1 MAQRTLKVGLSSSLA
16 DMPVNATFWF
26 NDQIIQDNI
35 TVSAVATNP
44 LLLEHTFDDTI
55 SNLYVVKFKMN
66 NDYYN
71 DKSLDPYVDVTEDLN
86 LLVNYIALSN
96 ADNTFDPYVYLT
108 STVDS
113 NLRTSDNSYLLTGTV
128 WTDND
133 PYEMPFD
140 LTNLLTWYD
149 HYQQELD
156 NPPPPIV

>member
-16 DMPVNATFWF
+16 DMPVNATVWF

-44 LLLEHTFDDTI
+44 LLLEHAFDDSTN
-55 SNLYVVKFKMN
+55 NLYMVKFELN
-66 NDYYN
+66 NDYY
-71 DKSLDPYVDVTEDLN
+71 DVTEDLN
-86 LLVNYIALSN
+86 LIVNYIALSN

-128 WTDND
+128 WSNAE
-133 PYEMPFD
+133 PYELPFD

>member
-1 MAQRTLKVGLSSSLA
+1 MTQRTLKIGLSSSLA
-16 DMPVNATFWF
+16 DMPVNATIWL

-35 TVSAVATNP
+35 TVSAVAMNP
-44 LLLEHTFDDTI
+44 LLLEHAFDDTI
-55 SNLYVVKFKMN
+55 SNLYVVKFELN
-66 NDYYN
+66 NDYY
-71 DKSLDPYVDVTEDLN
+71 DVTEDLN
-86 LLVNYIALSN
+86 LIVNYIALSN

-128 WTDND
+128 WSNNA

-156 NPPPPIV
+156 NPPV